1 MFWKQ
6 ISLKVSVCNLLHMYL
21 CVFVYVLRKLRGQLL
36 GSSSPLLI
44 REKASATMVT
54 SEGVRQEKETA
65 VFAL

>member
-1 MFWKQ
+1 MQ
-6 ISLKVSVCNLLHMYL
+6 SVAHVSVC
-21 CVFVYVLRKLRGQLL
+21 VFVSVLRKLRGQSL

-54 SEGVRQEKETA
+54 SEGVRLEKETA